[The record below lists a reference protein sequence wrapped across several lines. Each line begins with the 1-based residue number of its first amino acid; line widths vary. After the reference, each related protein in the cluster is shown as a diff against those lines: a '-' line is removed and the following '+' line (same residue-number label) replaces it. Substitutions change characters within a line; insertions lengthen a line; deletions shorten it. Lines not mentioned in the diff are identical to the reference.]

1 MTTPAA
7 MAADG
12 TTSALLAALEATWA
26 AIRARHPEVPAAVLV
41 VAPGGDGRRLAWGHF
56 AAGRWQHAGAA
67 RPEVLVVGEGLRRPA
82 RQVLGTLLHEAAH
95 GLADQRGVR
104 DTSRGGRYHNR
115 RYKALA
121 EELGLAVAQA
131 GPVGWSATSVP
142 DPTAA
147 AYAGVLGE
155 LAGRL
160 VLWRHRESRAG
171 HAGGSRN
178 LLACACGCPR
188 RIRVAPATLD
198 LAPILCA
205 ACGQPF
211 VACPVVA
218 YVSKEPAAVADQ
230 LPRLPTAASLARLGP
245 GGLLA
250 ALGDLAPGQPPAP
263 DPVQGRLLEGEVA
276 G

>member
-1 MTTPAA
+1 MTPASRLP
-7 MAADG
+7 ADG
-12 TTSALLAALEATWA
+12 ATSALLAALEHTWA
-26 AIRARHPEVPAAVLV
+26 QIRARHPEVPAAVLV
-41 VAPGGDGRRLAWGHF
+41 VAPGGDGRRLAWGRF

-67 RPEVLVVGEGLRRPA
+67 RPEVLVGGEGLRRPA

-95 GLADQRGVR
+95 GLAGQRGVR
-104 DTSRGGRYHNR
+104 DTSRAGRYHNR

-121 EELGLAVAQA
+121 EELGLAVAEA

-155 LAGRL
+155 LSARL
-160 VLWRHRESRAG
+160 VLWRHREARASQ
-171 HAGGSRN
+171 AGGSRN

-198 LAPILCA
+198 LAPIVCA

-211 VACPVVA
+211 TPSPVVA
-218 YVSKEPAAVADQ
+218 
-230 LPRLPTAASLARLGP
+230 
-245 GGLLA
+245 
-250 ALGDLAPGQPPAP
+250 
-263 DPVQGRLLEGEVA
+263 
-276 G
+276 